1 MNKKESLEILE
12 KELAEY
18 RAMSYSELSSLVD
31 SNPITKEVCVTG
43 VTTYQIEIS
52 VHWDGDPGE
61 DIRVSGAV
69 DDGGLRAFIPIC
81 SDFIMAPDSSFVD
94 E

>member
-1 MNKKESLEILE
+1 MNK

-18 RAMSYSELSSLVD
+18 RARPYSELTGLVD
-31 SNPITKEVCVTG
+31 SNPITKEVHVTRE
-43 VTTYQIEIS
+43 TTYQIEIS

-61 DIRVSGAV
+61 NIRVSGAV

-81 SDFIMAPDSSFVD
+81 NDFKMAPDNSFVD